1 MDSPTPHRGL
11 RIAVVA
17 IVELANA
24 LSSVQNVFTDYH
36 HATAPLR
43 FAQALTS
50 LHVAVPP
57 FHSGFVVL
65 VLGYLLLLPE
75 LCPPA
80 EPLVPIDQGTQPEWQ
95 RGQSASMVWS
105 ASKRHSPCYL

>member
-11 RIAVVA
+11 RIAV
-17 IVELANA
+17 VELANA

-65 VLGYLLLLPE
+65 VLGYLLLLPGI
-75 LCPPA
+75 
-80 EPLVPIDQGTQPEWQ
+80 V
-95 RGQSASMVWS
+95 SASRTS
-105 ASKRHSPCYL
+105 GANRPGYAA